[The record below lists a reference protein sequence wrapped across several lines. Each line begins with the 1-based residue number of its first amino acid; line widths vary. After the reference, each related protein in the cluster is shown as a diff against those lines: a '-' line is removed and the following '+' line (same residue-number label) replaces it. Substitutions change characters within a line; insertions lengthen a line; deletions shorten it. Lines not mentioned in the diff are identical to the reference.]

1 MFGAR
6 KPRAALFTLLLA
18 LVATAAGVGASPSI
32 ATAAS
37 PHRAAVIV
45 DTGTTIHKVVITFT
59 EDSISGIE
67 ALSKAGANPVV
78 YAMGPGGAVCRIFGV
93 GRDAGPNCLGGQDG
107 DNRYWAYF
115 RAPAGTSVFK
125 YSSIGAGS
133 ARVHDGDVEGWKFG
147 TGTAPAYVSLAS
159 LTPPPPPPPPSTTAT
174 TKPAGTVTPGGST
187 PGAAPGTPTAPGVA
201 PTGPTTQSTLPVTGG
216 RAKANAATGATGK
229 TGTTAKSN
237 ASADGSKQSS
247 KSENRATDADGKT
260 VETALTSSEQDG
272 GGSSAWSL
280 VLFAVLLAAIAAAIF
295 GVRRLRKQHT
305 PA

>member
-6 KPRAALFTLLLA
+6 KPRAALFALLFG
-18 LVATAAGVGASPSI
+18 LVASAAGVGASPST

-37 PHRAAVIV
+37 PNRAAVIV
-45 DTGTTIHKVVITFT
+45 DTGSTVHKVVITFT

-67 ALSKAGANPVV
+67 ALQKAGANPVI
-78 YAMGPGGAVCRIFGV
+78 YSMGPGGAVCRIFGV

-115 RAPAGTSVFK
+115 RAPAGTSSFT
-125 YSSIGAGS
+125 YSRIGAGT

-147 TGTAPAYVSLAS
+147 TGVAPAYVSLAS
-159 LTPPPPPPPPSTTAT
+159 LTPPPPPPPPSTTPT
-174 TKPAGTVTPGGST
+174 TKPASTVTPGGSNPGAT
-187 PGAAPGTPTAPGVA
+187 PGATA
-201 PTGPTTQSTLPVTGG
+201 GPAASGATSPSTLPVTGG
-216 RAKANAATGATGK
+216 GAKANAATGPAGKVGATARSSAG
-229 TGTTAKSN
+229 
-237 ASADGSKQSS
+237 ADGSKRSEQS
-247 KSENRATDADGKT
+247 EDRAADANGEA
-260 VETALTSSEQDG
+260 VETALASSEQDG

-295 GVRRLRKQHT
+295 LVRRLRRQHT